1 MKPDNKQTGR
11 AYTVLVVDDDSL
23 VREFI
28 EEILKQSNYS
38 TLHACKGDEAIS
50 LLKSKDVDLVV
61 LDLLLPGRHGFDV
74 CTEIRKIDA
83 WKDIPI
89 LIITAVY
96 TKRKYSYQ
104 VKEMGANAFITK
116 PFEANTFIGEVNR
129 LLKAKPS

>member
-1 MKPDNKQTGR
+1 MKSDTKQSSR
-11 AYTVLVVDDDSL
+11 AYTVLIVDDDPL

-50 LLKSKDVDLVV
+50 ILKSKNVDLVV

-74 CTEIRKIDA
+74 CSEIRRIDA
-83 WKDIPI
+83 LKNIPI

-104 VKEMGANAFITK
+104 LKELGANAFVTK
-116 PFEANTFIGEVNR
+116 PFEASAFIGEVNR
-129 LLKAKPS
+129 LLNARPS

>member
-1 MKPDNKQTGR
+1 MKSDNKQTGR

-50 LLKSKDVDLVV
+50 LLMSKNVDLVV
-61 LDLLLPGRHGFDV
+61 LDLLLPGKHGFDV
-74 CTEIRKIDA
+74 CMEIRKIDA
-83 WKDIPI
+83 LKNIPI

-104 VKEMGANAFITK
+104 IKGMGANAFITK
-116 PFEANTFIGEVNR
+116 PFEASTFIGEVHR
-129 LLKAKPS
+129 LLNAKPS